1 VLTQRQL
8 DHNNSLHHY
17 CKAKHGHVFSP
28 YVRII
33 DRCIILM
40 RAVQQ
45 EMGFTPSARAR
56 IIMGD
61 AANEPA
67 DEWAGSISFAY

>member
-8 DHNNSLHHY
+8 DHNNSLHY
-17 CKAKHGHVFSP
+17 CKAKHGLVISP

-33 DRCIILM
+33 HRCIILM
-40 RAVQQ
+40 RVLQQ
-45 EMGFTPSARAR
+45 EMGFTSSARAR

-61 AANEPA
+61 AANEQA
-67 DEWAGSISFAY
+67 DE